1 MIIVKKECCGNKT
14 YANYLWNSWISLTWQ
29 DVVGRVSQWRGMWT
43 LLTEHWTLD
52 NGLVSVSAACDRVWS
67 GSVLTPG
74 QVFVMPCVTLVIVMP
89 LAWER
94 HRALVIQS
102 LRALNTEHNAEL
114 MPNALISCWLL
125 FWQLGLVLV
134 LSASR
139 CYLQFY
145 LHSAHLICPDTLE
158 TTQPETSYLLT

>member
-14 YANYLWNSWISLTWQ
+14 YVNYLWNSWISLTWQ
-29 DVVGRVSQWRGMWT
+29 DVVGRVRQAGGCELCWLNT
-43 LLTEHWTLD
+43 ELLTMA
-52 NGLVSVSAACDRVWS
+52 GLRCLWSCLIRLSADTGSGFCDALRYS
-67 GSVLTPG
+67 CYSYAISL
-74 QVFVMPCVTLVIVMP
+74 
-89 LAWER
+89 
-94 HRALVIQS
+94 RAAQSLVIQS

-125 FWQLGLVLV
+125 FCQLGLVLV

-158 TTQPETSYLLT
+158 TTQTETSYLLT